1 MYYPAPVSDLIEAMG
16 KMKRFNNAR
25 ILIYCH
31 DTLGLGHLRRCR
43 TIAQSLVGEYKG
55 LSVLIVSGSPII
67 GAYEF
72 RTRVD
77 FVRVPGVIKL
87 RNGDY
92 SSLSLDL
99 DIGQVVELRASII
112 RHTAAAFG
120 PDLFIVDKEPLG
132 FHGEISDTLE
142 MLRARGVPTILG
154 LRDVMDEPHLLAQE
168 WSRKGLVSTLDD
180 LYDAIWVYG
189 LPQICDPLEGTG
201 VSETVRQKMVYTGYL
216 EARSSDEYGSGVHS
230 ELNSPYV
237 LVTPGG
243 GSDGDALIEW
253 VLDAY
258 EADPGIPYSALMLFG
273 PFMAKE
279 RRAAYTERAERIPKI
294 MTATFESQIEKLI
307 ENAHGMVTM
316 GGYNTFCEIL
326 SFDKP
331 ALIVPRTQPRL
342 EQFIRACRAE
352 ELGLVK
358 VLSADNR
365 HKPQVMAEA
374 LRNLDSQ
381 AKPSD
386 AVVPGLLEG
395 LPNINRLVTRWLD
408 SVEEV
413 PAKVTP
419 LPLSNSS

>member
-1 MYYPAPVSDLIEAMG
+1 
-16 KMKRFNNAR
+16 MKRLNNAR

-112 RHTAAAFG
+112 RNTAAAFA

-132 FHGEISDTLE
+132 FQGEISSTLD
-142 MLRARGVPTILG
+142 MLRARGVPTVLG

-168 WSRKGLVSTLDD
+168 WSRKGLVSSLDD

-189 LPQICDPLEGTG
+189 LPQICDPLEGIG
-201 VSETVRQKMVYTGYL
+201 VSEAVRQKMVYTGYL
-216 EARSSDEYGSGVHS
+216 EARSSEEHGPAAHG
-230 ELNSPYV
+230 ELDSPYV

-243 GSDGDALIEW
+243 GSDGEALIEW

-258 EADPGIPYSALMLFG
+258 ETDPGIPYSALMLFG

-279 RRAAYTERAERIPKI
+279 RRAAYAERAERIPKM

-307 ENAHGMVTM
+307 EHAHGMVTM

-326 SFDKP
+326 SFDKR

-365 HKPQVMAEA
+365 HNPQVMADA

-381 AKPSD
+381 PKPSD

-395 LPNINRLVTRWLD
+395 LPNINRLVTRWLY
-408 SVEEV
+408 SVEEA
-413 PAKVTP
+413 PANVTP
-419 LPLSNSS
+419 LPLSRAT

>member
-1 MYYPAPVSDLIEAMG
+1 MNRRL
-16 KMKRFNNAR
+16 NNAR

-43 TIAQSLVGEYKG
+43 TIAQSLVGQYKG

-67 GAYEF
+67 GAFEF

-92 SSLSLDL
+92 SSLSLDM
-99 DIGQVVELRASII
+99 DIGQVVDLRASII
-112 RHTAAAFG
+112 RHTAESFK

-132 FHGEISDTLE
+132 FRGEISDTLA
-142 MLRARGVPTILG
+142 MLRDAGTPSVLG

-168 WSRKGLVSTLDD
+168 WDRKGLVQAVED
-180 LYDAIWVYG
+180 YYEHIWVYG
-189 LPQICDPLEGTG
+189 LPQICDPLEGIP
-201 VSETVRQKMVYTGYL
+201 VSDAVRQKMVYTGYL
-216 EARSSDEYGSGVHS
+216 EARSGENKAHQAEEGDGE
-230 ELNSPYV
+230 PYV
-237 LVTPGG
+237 LVTAGG
-243 GSDGDALIEW
+243 GSDGEELIEW

-258 EADPGIPYSALMLFG
+258 ELEPDLPYRAVMLFG

-279 RRAAYTERAERIPKI
+279 KRAQYAERAERLERVS
-294 MTATFESQIEKLI
+294 TRTFDSHIEQLI
-307 ENAHGMVTM
+307 TGAVGVIGM

-331 ALIVPRTQPRL
+331 AIIVPRTRPRL

-352 ELGLVK
+352 ELGLIRK
-358 VLSADNR
+358 LSADS
-365 HKPQVMAEA
+365 HHDAKLMADA
-374 LRNLDSQ
+374 IAGLGSQ
-381 AKPSD
+381 PRPSH

-395 LPNINRLVTRWLD
+395 LDNINRLVTHWLQVVD
-408 SVEEV
+408 E
-413 PAKVTP
+413 PANNVTA
-419 LPLSNSS
+419 LPARRS